1 VPNLP
6 EDPLGVKQH
15 DSAEVRQQDSLR
27 IQYHEETR
35 RNARIKVIGVGG
47 GGNNAINRMIAANV
61 EGVEF
66 ISANT
71 DVQALEGSNAPV
83 KLQLGVK
90 LTSGLGAGANP
101 DVGRRAALEDSD
113 KIIEALEG
121 ADMVF
126 VTAGLGGGT
135 GTGAAP
141 VIASLASEMG
151 ALTIAVVTRPFAF
164 EGKRR
169 AMQAERGLQ
178 ELLES
183 VDTLIVIP
191 NDKLLTTAKD
201 AGFFESFRIADDI
214 LRQGVQGI
222 SDIITIPGVINRD
235 FADVKTTMAGMGYSV
250 MGTAVRSGENRA
262 REAAMAAIAS
272 PLLEAGA
279 IDGARGILINIT
291 GSSGL
296 KLSEV
301 IEASSII
308 QEAAHEDANIIFGA
322 VLDESLGDEVKFTVI
337 ATGFREAMP
346 ARRERMMAASALPTA
361 HHEVAPPRIVSRPL
375 VPRFS
380 REPEA
385 AEVAQP
391 VIFAS
396 QAAQPSIRFASET
409 EVEEALGAV
418 PVAEPKIVAAEPV
431 VAPVA
436 PARAAYPVSSYYE
449 TARQQAWQE
458 PTPRVEFA
466 PHVDEHFDEPMP
478 QVEEVVEHRAAGL
491 AEVVSAPVP
500 VVVEHIPEVAQGR
513 TIEVATEGY
522 AAVEMQG
529 AGHETGHDAPVAKE
543 TSPELIP
550 VRASVFDDDFFRRPK
565 DDLAAKGAEDA
576 ASKQWPDARVP
587 SFAGY
592 AGESSAENDELDIP
606 AFLRRKQ

>member
-1 VPNLP
+1 
-6 EDPLGVKQH
+6 
-15 DSAEVRQQDSLR
+15 
-27 IQYHEETR
+27 
-35 RNARIKVIGVGG
+35 
-47 GGNNAINRMIAANV
+47 
-61 EGVEF
+61 
-66 ISANT
+66 
-71 DVQALEGSNAPV
+71 
-83 KLQLGVK
+83 
-90 LTSGLGAGANP
+90 
-101 DVGRRAALEDSD
+101 
-113 KIIEALEG
+113 
-121 ADMVF
+121 
-126 VTAGLGGGT
+126 
-135 GTGAAP
+135 
-141 VIASLASEMG
+141 MG

-250 MGTAVRSGENRA
+250 MGTAVRSGPDRA

-291 GSSGL
+291 GSSSL

-322 VLDESLGDEVKFTVI
+322 VLDETFGDEVKFTVI

-361 HHEVAPPRIVSRPL
+361 HHEYVPPRVVSRPL
-375 VPRFS
+375 VPRFTH
-380 REPEA
+380 EA
-385 AEVAQP
+385 EHAEEAP
-391 VIFAS
+391 PPLIFAS
-396 QAAQPSIRFASET
+396 QAGAPAIRFASEP
-409 EVEEALGAV
+409 EVEETVAAAT
-418 PVAEPKIVAAEPV
+418 VAEPKVAAPVEPV
-431 VAPVA
+431 VE
-436 PARAAYPVSSYYE
+436 ARVQRPAYPVSSYYE
-449 TARQQAWQE
+449 TARQQAWQV
-458 PTPRVEFA
+458 PSPRIEFVPEVE
-466 PHVDEHFDEPMP
+466 EHFEQPDTLSSAAMTEEP
-478 QVEEVVEHRAAGL
+478 QAATRAETGA
-491 AEVVSAPVP
+491 AAIPVP
-500 VVVEHIPEVAQGR
+500 VVVEHIREVAAETSR
-513 TIEVATEGY
+513 PVAEANGG
-522 AAVEMQG
+522 VEMQG
-529 AGHETGHDAPVAKE
+529 AGQRAGQDAGYDAPVMRAS
-543 TSPELIP
+543 TPELIP

-565 DDLAAKGAEDA
+565 EDA
-576 ASKQWPDARVP
+576 AAKPAEDTASKAWPDARVP

-592 AGESSAENDELDIP
+592 AAESSAENDELDIP
-606 AFLRRKQ
+606 AFLRRKT